1 MANPARTP
9 SRLVNEH
16 DSSTPLRPVTLRDVL
31 IDCGG
36 PAQVAKQLGLA
47 VTTVYGWSRKGRIP
61 DSDLKHVPSGGTTY
75 SDAISSMQRTGG
87 LTPSAIRRLGR
98 RL

>member
-1 MANPARTP
+1 MSNPARTP
-9 SRLVNEH
+9 PRLVNER
-16 DSSTPLRPVTLRDVL
+16 DRSPSLRPVTLRDVL

-47 VTTVYGWSRKGRIP
+47 VTTVYDWSRKGRVP
-61 DSDLKHVPSGGTTY
+61 DSDLKHVQSGGTTY
-75 SDAISSMQRTGG
+75 SDSISSLQRTGG
-87 LTPSAIRRLGR
+87 LAPSAIRRMGR